1 MNRGL
6 GTGPALLAALVAGVS
21 CTLPGPRVSADASAQ
36 ASVVAPAL
44 SANTKAAWASFV
56 QRECTPQSQKR
67 VRDSDTGQGCDG
79 LQLEAQLRECRGAKD
94 CLPVAQRARSC
105 AGRGPLASETLLEAT
120 LVRVA
125 ADDCVGVVDALV
137 RSPTVRRLLSETSSE
152 SAEGRACVAGS
163 KHPEAPRLLMLWGGD
178 ASFDSLQK
186 DAEET
191 VVWMRR
197 TLQSADR
204 SPELFEFAWLFW
216 RVFDALPQR
225 AELLPELR
233 RVAVQ
238 PILDVWEERSWRY
251 EAIRRLGELGD
262 VQSVSL
268 LLELMADGAN
278 WKTQVA
284 AVLALGA
291 MGPAADEAKGELL
304 ALADAHWSSRVRA
317 LADNSANLVAGEEG
331 LSDDALK
338 IAGIDFDPGFPNVL
352 LPRFDDSGLT
362 GWRDFEPWSVI
373 VGGIRVEF
381 STRPRATPPIPAS
394 LASLKLEAQFP
405 DESGGRSW
413 RSSLT
418 VVERVS
424 DGWVLGTDSGE
435 FGGSAWWVGADG
447 TAHRLVSNNILGA
460 VRLNG
465 VLYLLQ
471 GLSHMGSDQGAMLE
485 VESAADGVRLK
496 RALVLPSAPYEVT
509 TIGDRLFQATPL
521 GVAIVSSTLDLE
533 LRPYATRRP
542 PPVEPPSGYKAAAF
556 KALDEDRAA
565 IQECLA
571 ALEGVT
577 ATCATRPIPAG
588 VSLWFDVDATG
599 RVSAVVPF
607 AARYDDYGRPP
618 TPEVAACIEAVAT
631 TWTLPP
637 LDSGW
642 TTFGLTLQPD

>member
-1 MNRGL
+1 MNRGP
-6 GTGPALLAALVAGVS
+6 GTGLALLAALVAGVS
-21 CTLPGPRVSADASAQ
+21 CTLSGPRVSTETSSQ
-36 ASVVAPAL
+36 ASVDAPAL
-44 SANTKAAWASFV
+44 SANTKAAWTSFV
-56 QRECTPQSQKR
+56 ERECTPQSERR
-67 VRDSDTGQGCDG
+67 VRDSDRAQDCDG
-79 LQLEAQLRECRGAKD
+79 HQLEAQLRECRGAKS
-94 CLPVAQRARSC
+94 CLPVAQRARTC
-105 AGRGPLASETLLEAT
+105 VGRGPLASETPLEAT

-125 ADDCVGVVDALV
+125 AEDCDGVVDALV
-137 RSPTVRRLLSETSSE
+137 RSPAVRRLLSETSSE
-152 SAEGRACVAGS
+152 SAEGRECVAGS

-178 ASFDSLQK
+178 ASFDSLRN

-204 SPELFEFAWLFW
+204 SPELFEFSWLFW

-233 RVAVQ
+233 RVAVR
-238 PILDVWEERSWRY
+238 PILDEWEEHSWRY

-262 VQSVSL
+262 VQSVPL
-268 LLELMADGAN
+268 LLELMADGTD
-278 WKTQVA
+278 WKIQAA
-284 AVLALGA
+284 AVVALGA
-291 MGPAADEAKGELL
+291 MGPAAGEAKGELL
-304 ALADAHWSSRVRA
+304 ALASTHWSSRVRA
-317 LADNSANLVAGEEG
+317 LADNSTKLVAGEEG
-331 LSDDALK
+331 LSDEALRT
-338 IAGIDFDPGFPNVL
+338 AGIDFDPGFPNVL
-352 LPRFDDSGLT
+352 LPRFDDYGST

-381 STRPRATPPIPAS
+381 STRSRATPPIPAG
-394 LASLKLEAQFP
+394 LASLQLEAQFP
-405 DESGGRSW
+405 DEPGVRAW

-424 DGWVLGTDSGE
+424 DGWLLGTDSGE
-435 FGGSAWWVGADG
+435 FGGTAWWVGADG
-447 TAHRLVSNNILGA
+447 TAHRLVSDNILGA

-471 GLSHMGSDQGAMLE
+471 GLSHMGSDQGAMLK
-485 VESAADGVRLK
+485 VEPAADAVRLK

-509 TIGDRLFQATPL
+509 TIGDRLFQATPF

-542 PPVEPPSGYKAAAF
+542 PPVEPPSGYKAAALA
-556 KALDEDRAA
+556 ALDEDRAA
-565 IQECLA
+565 IQVCLA
-571 ALEGVT
+571 AIEGLT
-577 ATCATRPIPAG
+577 ATCTTRPIPAG
-588 VSLWFDVDATG
+588 VSLWFDVNATG
-599 RVSAVVPF
+599 MVTAVVPF
-607 AARYDDYGRPP
+607 AARYDDYERPP

-642 TTFGLTLQPD
+642 TTFGLTLEPD